1 MNRHDCQELWA
12 CLVGSWIIQNKR
24 YKIKGFFWKL
34 DKSENESI
42 AGTTV

>member
-1 MNRHDCQELWA
+1 MTVKSCERVWLDLE
-12 CLVGSWIIQNKR
+12 S
-24 YKIKGFFWKL
+24 YKIKDIKGFFWKL